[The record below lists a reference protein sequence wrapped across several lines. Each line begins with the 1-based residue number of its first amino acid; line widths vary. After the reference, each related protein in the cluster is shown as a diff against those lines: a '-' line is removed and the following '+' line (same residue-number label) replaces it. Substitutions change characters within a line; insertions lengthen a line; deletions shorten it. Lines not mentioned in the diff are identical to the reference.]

1 MTETIHSLR
10 EELATIK
17 EEMGRAKEEA
27 ECLQRDREEMMGAL
41 DRSTEEQRGLRE
53 EVEKYKTKAAEEMAN
68 AKDWKMQLD
77 ETTCRLITKQDE
89 INALQ
94 RTGRP

>member
-1 MTETIHSLR
+1 MTETIRGLQ

-17 EEMGRAKEEA
+17 EER
-27 ECLQRDREEMMGAL
+27 
-41 DRSTEEQRGLRE
+41 RGLRE
-53 EVEKYKTKAAEEMAN
+53 EVEEYKTKAAEEMAK

-89 INALQ
+89 IDALQ
-94 RTGRP
+94 QTGRP

>member
-1 MTETIHSLR
+1 METISGLQ

-17 EEMGRAKEEA
+17 EEMGKAKEEV
-27 ECLQRDREEMMGAL
+27 ECLQRDKEEMMSAL
-41 DRSTEEQRGLRE
+41 DRSTEEQRGLRD

-89 INALQ
+89 IDALQ